1 MIITV
6 HIKVKNSKMEV
17 KRMGSLCLIDLA
29 GNERNE
35 DSGVVGERQKEAK
48 AINQSLTA
56 LGKVINAIANK

>member
-1 MIITV
+1 
-6 HIKVKNSKMEV
+6 MEV